1 MGNSYFFNL
10 KSTDYRLCYAVV
22 TDAPAHIQELSK
34 LVANPHSGAVVTFC
48 GDVRDHDG
56 GKEVASLLYEI
67 HPSAPEQIKLITES
81 IIGRFEIE
89 KVAVAHRYGDIA
101 IGETAFAVA
110 VSAAHR
116 QAAFDACAAIVDE
129 VKAKLPIWKHQKFTD
144 GTDQWVNC
152 A

>member
-1 MGNSYFFNL
+1 MPEL
-10 KSTDYRLCYAVV
+10 VYAVV
-22 TDAPAHIQELSK
+22 TDAPVHIQELSK

-81 IIGRFEIE
+81 IMGRFEIE

-116 QAAFDACAAIVDE
+116 QAAFDACAAIVGE

-144 GTDQWVNC
+144 GSDEWVNC

>member
-1 MGNSYFFNL
+1 MPEL
-10 KSTDYRLCYAVV
+10 VYAVV
-22 TDAPAHIQELSK
+22 TDAPVHIQELSK
-34 LVANPHSGAVVTFC
+34 LVTNPHSGAVVTFC

-56 GKEVASLLYEI
+56 GKEVESLLYEI
-67 HPSAPEQIKLITES
+67 HPSAPEQIKLITQS
-81 IIGRFEIE
+81 VIGRFEIE
-89 KVAVAHRYGDIA
+89 KVAVAHRFGDIA

-110 VSAAHR
+110 VSADHR

>member
-1 MGNSYFFNL
+1 MPEL
-10 KSTDYRLCYAVV
+10 VYAVV
-22 TDAPAHIQELSK
+22 TDAPVNIAELSK
-34 LVANPHSGAVVTFC
+34 LVTNPQSGAVVTFC
-48 GDVRDHDG
+48 GDVRNHDG

-67 HPSAPEQIKLITES
+67 HPSAPEQIKLIAES
-81 IIGRFEIE
+81 IIDRFEIE

-144 GTDQWVNC
+144 GSDEWVNC

>member
-1 MGNSYFFNL
+1 MPEL
-10 KSTDYRLCYAVV
+10 VYAVV
-22 TDAPAHIQELSK
+22 TDAPVHIQELSK

-67 HPSAPEQIKLITES
+67 HPSAPEQIKLITQS

-144 GTDQWVNC
+144 GSDEWVNC

>member
-1 MGNSYFFNL
+1 MPEL
-10 KSTDYRLCYAVV
+10 VYAVV
-22 TDAPAHIQELSK
+22 TDAPVHIQELSK

-48 GDVRDHDG
+48 GDVRNHDG

-67 HPSAPEQIKLITES
+67 HPSAPEQIKLITQS
-81 IIGRFEIE
+81 IMGRFEIE

-144 GTDQWVNC
+144 GSDEWVNC

>member
-1 MGNSYFFNL
+1 MPEL
-10 KSTDYRLCYAVV
+10 VYAIV
-22 TDAPAHIQELSK
+22 TDAPVHIQELSK
-34 LVANPHSGAVVTFC
+34 LVANPESGAVVTFC
-48 GDVRDHDG
+48 GDVRNHDG

-67 HPSAPEQIKLITES
+67 HPSAPEQIKLITQS
-81 IIGRFEIE
+81 VIGRFEIE

-116 QAAFDACAAIVDE
+116 QAAFDACSAIVNA
-129 VKAKLPIWKHQKFTD
+129 VKDQLPIWKHQKFTD
-144 GTDQWVNC
+144 GTDEWVNC

>member
-1 MGNSYFFNL
+1 MPEL
-10 KSTDYRLCYAVV
+10 VYAVV
-22 TDAPAHIQELSK
+22 TDAPVHIQELSK

-67 HPSAPEQIKLITES
+67 HPSAPEQIKVITQS
-81 IIGRFEIE
+81 VIGRFEIE
-89 KVAVAHRYGDIA
+89 KVAVAHRYGNIA

-144 GTDQWVNC
+144 GSDEWVNC

>member
-1 MGNSYFFNL
+1 MPEL
-10 KSTDYRLCYAVV
+10 VYAVV
-22 TDAPAHIQELSK
+22 TDAPVHIQELSK
-34 LVANPHSGAVVTFC
+34 LVANPHSGAIVTFC

-81 IIGRFEIE
+81 VIGRFEIE

-144 GTDQWVNC
+144 GSDEWVNC

>member
-1 MGNSYFFNL
+1 MPEL
-10 KSTDYRLCYAVV
+10 VYAVV
-22 TDAPAHIQELSK
+22 TDAPVNIAELSK
-34 LVANPHSGAVVTFC
+34 LVTNPQSGAVVTFC
-48 GDVRDHDG
+48 GDVRNHDG

-67 HPSAPEQIKLITES
+67 HPSAPEQIKLITQS
-81 IIGRFEIE
+81 IMGRFEIE
-89 KVAVAHRYGDIA
+89 KVAVAHRYGNIA

-129 VKAKLPIWKHQKFTD
+129 VKANLPIWKHQKFTD
-144 GTDQWVNC
+144 GSDEWVNC

>member
-1 MGNSYFFNL
+1 MPEL
-10 KSTDYRLCYAVV
+10 VYAVV
-22 TDAPAHIQELSK
+22 TDEPIHIQELSK

-56 GKEVASLLYEI
+56 GKEVAALLYEI
-67 HPSAPEQIKLITES
+67 HPSAPEQIKLITQS
-81 IIGRFEIE
+81 VIGNYVIE
-89 KVAVAHRYGDIA
+89 KVAVAHRFGDIA

-116 QAAFDACAAIVDE
+116 QAAFDACSAIVDE

-144 GTDQWVNC
+144 GTDEWVNF

>member
-1 MGNSYFFNL
+1 MPEL
-10 KSTDYRLCYAVV
+10 VYAVV
-22 TDAPAHIQELSK
+22 TDAPVHIQELSK

-56 GKEVASLLYEI
+56 GKEVASLIYEI
-67 HPSAPEQIKLITES
+67 HPSAPEQIKVITES
-81 IIGRFEIE
+81 IMGRFEIE

-116 QAAFDACAAIVDE
+116 QAAFDACAAIVGE

-144 GTDQWVNC
+144 GSDEWVNC

>member
-1 MGNSYFFNL
+1 MPEL
-10 KSTDYRLCYAVV
+10 VYAVV
-22 TDAPAHIQELSK
+22 TDAPVHIQELSK

-144 GTDQWVNC
+144 GSDEWVNC

>member
-1 MGNSYFFNL
+1 MPEL
-10 KSTDYRLCYAVV
+10 VYAVV
-22 TDAPAHIQELSK
+22 TDAPVNIAELSK
-34 LVANPHSGAVVTFC
+34 LVTNPQSGAVVTFC
-48 GDVRDHDG
+48 GDVRNHDG

-67 HPSAPEQIKLITES
+67 HPSAPEQIKLIAES
-81 IIGRFEIE
+81 IIDRFDIE
-89 KVAVAHRYGDIA
+89 KVAVAHRYGNIA

-116 QAAFDACAAIVDE
+116 QAAFDACSAIVDE

>member
-1 MGNSYFFNL
+1 MPEL
-10 KSTDYRLCYAVV
+10 VYAVV
-22 TDAPAHIQELSK
+22 TNAPVHIQELSK
-34 LVANPHSGAVVTFC
+34 LVANPHSGAIVTFC
-48 GDVRDHDG
+48 GDVRDHDD

-81 IIGRFEIE
+81 VIGRFEIE

-144 GTDQWVNC
+144 GSDEWVNC

>member
-1 MGNSYFFNL
+1 MPEL
-10 KSTDYRLCYAVV
+10 VYAVV
-22 TDAPAHIQELSK
+22 TDAPVHIQELSK

-67 HPSAPEQIKLITES
+67 HPSAPEQIKLITQS
-81 IIGRFEIE
+81 IMGRFEIE

>member
-1 MGNSYFFNL
+1 MPEL
-10 KSTDYRLCYAVV
+10 VYAVV
-22 TDAPAHIQELSK
+22 TNAPVHIQELSK

-48 GDVRDHDG
+48 GDVRNHDG

-81 IIGRFEIE
+81 VMGRFDIE

-144 GTDQWVNC
+144 GSDEWVNC

>member
-1 MGNSYFFNL
+1 MPEL
-10 KSTDYRLCYAVV
+10 VYAVV
-22 TDAPAHIQELSK
+22 TDAPVHIQELSK

-67 HPSAPEQIKLITES
+67 HPSAPEQIKLITQS
-81 IIGRFEIE
+81 IMGRFEIE

-144 GTDQWVNC
+144 GRDQWVNC

>member
-1 MGNSYFFNL
+1 MPEL
-10 KSTDYRLCYAVV
+10 VYAVV
-22 TDAPAHIQELSK
+22 TDAPIHIQELSK

-56 GKEVASLLYEI
+56 GKEVAALLYEI
-67 HPSAPEQIKLITES
+67 HPSAPEQIKLITQS
-81 IIGRFEIE
+81 VIGRFEIE
-89 KVAVAHRYGDIA
+89 NVAVAHRFGDIE

-116 QAAFDACAAIVDE
+116 QAAFDACSAIVDE

-144 GTDQWVNC
+144 GTDEWVNC

>member
-1 MGNSYFFNL
+1 MPEL
-10 KSTDYRLCYAVV
+10 VYAVV
-22 TDAPAHIQELSK
+22 TDAPVHIQELSK
-34 LVANPHSGAVVTFC
+34 LVANPHSGAILTFC

-81 IIGRFEIE
+81 VIGRFEIE

-144 GTDQWVNC
+144 GSDEWVNC

>member
-1 MGNSYFFNL
+1 MPEL
-10 KSTDYRLCYAVV
+10 VYAVV
-22 TDAPAHIQELSK
+22 TNAPVHIQELSK

-48 GDVRDHDG
+48 GDVRNHDG

-81 IIGRFEIE
+81 VMGRFEIE

-116 QAAFDACAAIVDE
+116 HAAFDACAAIVDE

>member
-1 MGNSYFFNL
+1 MSEL
-10 KSTDYRLCYAVV
+10 VYAVV
-22 TDAPAHIQELSK
+22 TDAPVHIQELSK

-67 HPSAPEQIKLITES
+67 HPSAPEQIKLITQS
-81 IIGRFEIE
+81 VIGRFEIE

-116 QAAFDACAAIVDE
+116 QAAFDACSAIVDE

-144 GTDQWVNC
+144 GSDEWVNC

>member
-1 MGNSYFFNL
+1 MPEL
-10 KSTDYRLCYAVV
+10 VYAVV
-22 TDAPAHIQELSK
+22 TNAPVHIQELSK

-48 GDVRDHDG
+48 GDVRNHDG

-81 IIGRFEIE
+81 VMGRFEIE

-116 QAAFDACAAIVDE
+116 QAAFDACSAIVDE

-144 GTDQWVNC
+144 GSDEWVNC

>member
-1 MGNSYFFNL
+1 MPEL
-10 KSTDYRLCYAVV
+10 VYAVV
-22 TDAPAHIQELSK
+22 TDAPVHIAELSK
-34 LVANPHSGAVVTFC
+34 LVTNPHSGAVVTFC

-67 HPSAPEQIKLITES
+67 HPSAPEQIKLITQS
-81 IIGRFEIE
+81 VIGRFEIE

-116 QAAFDACAAIVDE
+116 QAAFDACAAIVDD

-144 GTDQWVNC
+144 GSDEWVNC

>member
-1 MGNSYFFNL
+1 MPEL
-10 KSTDYRLCYAVV
+10 VYAVV
-22 TDAPAHIQELSK
+22 TDVPVHIQELSK

-67 HPSAPEQIKLITES
+67 HPSAPEQIKLITQS
-81 IIGRFEIE
+81 IMGRFEIE

-144 GTDQWVNC
+144 GSDEWVNC

>member
-1 MGNSYFFNL
+1 MPEL
-10 KSTDYRLCYAVV
+10 VYAVI
-22 TDAPAHIQELSK
+22 TDAPVHIQELSK

-129 VKAKLPIWKHQKFTD
+129 VKAKLPVWKHQKFTD

>member
-1 MGNSYFFNL
+1 MPEL
-10 KSTDYRLCYAVV
+10 VYAVV
-22 TDAPAHIQELSK
+22 TDAPVNIAELSK
-34 LVANPHSGAVVTFC
+34 LVTNPQSGAVVTFC
-48 GDVRDHDG
+48 GDVRNHDG

-67 HPSAPEQIKLITES
+67 HPSAPEQIKVITQS
-81 IIGRFEIE
+81 VIGRFEIE
-89 KVAVAHRYGDIA
+89 KVAVAHRYGQIP

-116 QAAFDACAAIVDE
+116 QAAFDACSAIVDE

-144 GTDQWVNC
+144 GSDEWVNC

>member
-1 MGNSYFFNL
+1 MPEL
-10 KSTDYRLCYAVV
+10 VYAVV
-22 TDAPAHIQELSK
+22 TDEPIHIKELSK

-56 GKEVASLLYEI
+56 GKEVAALLYEI
-67 HPSAPEQIKLITES
+67 HPSAPEQIKLITQS
-81 IIGRFEIE
+81 VIGNYVIE
-89 KVAVAHRYGDIA
+89 KVAVAHRFGDIA

-116 QAAFDACAAIVDE
+116 QAAFDACSAIVDV

-144 GTDQWVNC
+144 GTDEWVNC

>member
-1 MGNSYFFNL
+1 MPEL
-10 KSTDYRLCYAVV
+10 VYAVV
-22 TDAPAHIQELSK
+22 TDAPVHIQELSK

-48 GDVRDHDG
+48 GDVRNHDG

-67 HPSAPEQIKLITES
+67 HPSASEQIKLITQS
-81 IIGRFEIE
+81 IMGRFEIE

-116 QAAFDACAAIVDE
+116 QAAFDACSAIVDE

-144 GTDQWVNC
+144 GSDEWVNC

>member
-1 MGNSYFFNL
+1 MPEL
-10 KSTDYRLCYAVV
+10 VYAVV
-22 TDAPAHIQELSK
+22 TDVPVHIQELSK

-67 HPSAPEQIKLITES
+67 HPSAPEQIKLITQS
-81 IIGRFEIE
+81 VIGRFEIE

-116 QAAFDACAAIVDE
+116 QAATANAVSPIAIS
-129 VKAKLPIWKHQKFTD
+129 P
-144 GTDQWVNC
+144 
-152 A
+152 

>member
-1 MGNSYFFNL
+1 MPEL
-10 KSTDYRLCYAVV
+10 VYAVV
-22 TDAPAHIQELSK
+22 TDAPVNIAELSK
-34 LVANPHSGAVVTFC
+34 LVTNPQSGAVVTFC
-48 GDVRDHDG
+48 GDVRNHDG

-67 HPSAPEQIKLITES
+67 HPSAPEQIKLIAES
-81 IIGRFEIE
+81 IIDRFDIE
-89 KVAVAHRYGDIA
+89 KVAVAHRYGNIA

-144 GTDQWVNC
+144 GTDEWVNC

>member
-1 MGNSYFFNL
+1 MPEL
-10 KSTDYRLCYAVV
+10 VYAVV
-22 TDAPAHIQELSK
+22 TDAPVHIQELSK

-67 HPSAPEQIKLITES
+67 HPSAPEQIKVITQS
-81 IIGRFEIE
+81 VIGRFEIE
-89 KVAVAHRYGDIA
+89 KVAVAHRFGQIP

-116 QAAFDACAAIVDE
+116 KAAFDACAAIVDE
-129 VKAKLPIWKHQKFTD
+129 VKAKLPIWKYQKFTD
-144 GTDQWVNC
+144 GSDEWVNC

>member
-1 MGNSYFFNL
+1 MPEL
-10 KSTDYRLCYAVV
+10 VYAVV
-22 TDAPAHIQELSK
+22 TDAPVNIAELSK
-34 LVANPHSGAVVTFC
+34 LVTNPQSGAVVTFC
-48 GDVRDHDG
+48 GDVRNHDG
-56 GKEVASLLYEI
+56 GKEVASLLYEV
-67 HPSAPEQIKLITES
+67 HPSAPEQIKVITQS
-81 IIGRFEIE
+81 VIGRFEIE
-89 KVAVAHRYGDIA
+89 KVAVAHRYGQIP

>member
-1 MGNSYFFNL
+1 MPEL
-10 KSTDYRLCYAVV
+10 VYAVV
-22 TDAPAHIQELSK
+22 TDAPVHIQELSK

-56 GKEVASLLYEI
+56 GREVASLLYEI

-81 IIGRFEIE
+81 IMGRFEIE

-116 QAAFDACAAIVDE
+116 QAAFDACAAIVDD

-144 GTDQWVNC
+144 GSDEWVNC

>member
-1 MGNSYFFNL
+1 MPEL
-10 KSTDYRLCYAVV
+10 VYAVV
-22 TDAPAHIQELSK
+22 TDAPVHIQELSK

-116 QAAFDACAAIVDE
+116 QAAFDACSAIVNA
-129 VKAKLPIWKHQKFTD
+129 VKEKLPIWKHQKFTD
-144 GTDQWVNC
+144 GSDEWVNC